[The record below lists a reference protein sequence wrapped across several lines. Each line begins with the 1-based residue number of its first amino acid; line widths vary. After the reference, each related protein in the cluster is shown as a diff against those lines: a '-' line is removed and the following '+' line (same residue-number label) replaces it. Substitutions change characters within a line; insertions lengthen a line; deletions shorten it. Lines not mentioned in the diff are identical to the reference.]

1 MSLSAGKRSKT
12 RRRKTSV
19 EATPVERH
27 ALSNGD
33 ELTPLECLYNLMNDE
48 SLSRMQRQA
57 IAKRLAPYFHPKL
70 KPVPPGQFSYDTTE
84 DEDAELAAQ
93 ERERIRKILFRRFD

>member
-1 MSLSAGKRSKT
+1 MSLSAGKKT

-19 EATPVERH
+19 AATPAERH

-33 ELTPLECLYNLMNDE
+33 EVTPLECLYNLMNDE

-70 KPVPPGQFSYDTTE
+70 KPIPAGQFSYDTTE

-93 ERERIRKILFRRFD
+93 ERERIRKILF

>member
-19 EATPVERH
+19 AATPAERH
-27 ALSNGD
+27 ALSNGG

-70 KPVPPGQFSYDTTE
+70 KPIPAGQFSYNATE

-93 ERERIRKILFRRFD
+93 ESERLRKILFRRFD

>member
-19 EATPVERH
+19 EATPAAKH
-27 ALSNGD
+27 ALSNGG
-33 ELTPLECLYNLMNDE
+33 ELTPLECLFNLMNDE
-48 SLSRMQRQA
+48 SLPRMQRQA
-57 IAKRLAPYFHPKL
+57 IAKKLAPYFHPKL
-70 KPVPPGQFSYDTTE
+70 EPIPAEQFSYDTTE

-93 ERERIRKILFRRFD
+93 ERERIRKVLFRRFD

>member
-1 MSLSAGKRSKT
+1 MSLSAGKKR

-19 EATPVERH
+19 AATPAERH

-33 ELTPLECLYNLMNDE
+33 EVTPLECLYNLMNDE

-70 KPVPPGQFSYDTTE
+70 KPIPPGQFSYDATD

-93 ERERIRKILFRRFD
+93 ESERLRKILFRQFD

>member
-1 MSLSAGKRSKT
+1 
-12 RRRKTSV
+12 
-19 EATPVERH
+19 
-27 ALSNGD
+27 
-33 ELTPLECLYNLMNDE
+33 MNDE